1 MKSAHVD
8 LLSGFVE
15 ISFGDEDYGEWCD
28 ETLDEFSDW
37 LQLEKPWRG
46 TGDGRILNV

>member
-15 ISFGDEDYGEWCD
+15 ISFRIRITASDVTGRWTNFRIGCNWKNPGEA
-28 ETLDEFSDW
+28 
-37 LQLEKPWRG
+37 